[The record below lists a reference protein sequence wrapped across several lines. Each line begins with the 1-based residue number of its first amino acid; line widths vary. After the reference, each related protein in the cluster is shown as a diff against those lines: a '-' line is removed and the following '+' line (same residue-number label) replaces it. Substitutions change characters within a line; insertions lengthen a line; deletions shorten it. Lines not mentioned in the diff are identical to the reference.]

1 MAIGKHPE
9 EGHHFLHCDGYNVFN
24 DMAKA
29 SDGLCVLQQRS
40 VSAILLCPFH
50 SVHR

>member
-9 EGHHFLHCDGYNVFN
+9 EGHHFLLCDGYNVLN
-24 DMAKA
+24 DMATE
-29 SDGLCVLQQRS
+29 GLCVLQQQS

-50 SVHR
+50 SVHG

>member
-9 EGHHFLHCDGYNVFN
+9 EGHFLLCDGYNVLN
-24 DMAKA
+24 AMAKA
-29 SDGLCVLQQRS
+29 SDGLCVLQQQS

-50 SVHR
+50 SVHG